1 MHENRRAEI
10 HEQEIENENHKA
22 RAALPV
28 EEGGLQHNRNHRDA
42 LKLQETGEEKEANLQ
57 DNLERLRRERNLYEF
72 VESGHDIGSETECHM
87 NKEQGVYRC
96 ESNSERSP
104 DDGLHQ
110 TENPLRAE
118 NGETVVRRQVEHVGF
133 LAVQL
138 PLQEREVLQNAD
150 NGGEHQSEGQNEN
163 AHIHGER
170 IKVSGEGTV

>member
-1 MHENRRAEI
+1 MHENCRAEI
-10 HEQEIENENHKA
+10 HEQEIENEDHKA

-42 LKLQETGEEKEANLQ
+42 LKLQETGEEKEAKLQ

-72 VESGHDIGSETECHM
+72 VESGHDIGGETECQM
-87 NKEQGVYRC
+87 DEQQGIYRR
-96 ESNSERSP
+96 ESNGERSP
-104 DDGLHQ
+104 DDSLHQ

-138 PLQEREVLQNAD
+138 ALQEREVLQNAD